1 MIDIRNF
8 PDDIALLYS
17 GGADSTLLFYLIS
30 REIVTHYPEKT
41 LALYIIDRYNEPYIK
56 ASEVVRRIIKKT
68 KLQVCLQQLSIPP
81 VPRHYEISVAS
92 KMIATHHSIVL
103 CGFNK
108 YPSNENIRPNHIFN
122 VKDTDKIKFPFA
134 HLEKDKI
141 VQEFFNL
148 GIDDILPF
156 THSCGS
162 NNPIPCGIC
171 FNCREREWAYNLIG
185 KPVNLGI

>member
-1 MIDIRNF
+1 MIDIGNF

-17 GGADSTLLFYLIS
+17 GGVDSTLLFYLIS

-41 LALYIIDRYNEPYIK
+41 LTLYIIDRYNKPFIK
-56 ASEVVRRIIKKT
+56 ANDVFRRIINKT
-68 KLQVCLQQLSIPP
+68 NLQVKLQQLVIPT
-81 VPRHYEISVAS
+81 VSQQHEILVAS
-92 KMIATHHSIVL
+92 RIMAIHHSVVV

-108 YPSNENIRPNHIFN
+108 YPSNETIRPNHIVN
-122 VKDTDKIKFPFA
+122 VRDSDKVKFPFA

-162 NNPIPCGIC
+162 NNSTPCGVC
-171 FNCREREWAYNLIG
+171 FNCREREWAYTLIG
-185 KPVNLGI
+185 KPVNLGS